1 LNQVISFAFMK
12 SAPSS
17 RSKTVAVVG
26 GGFSGVMTAV
36 NLARLAAQPLEI
48 TLINHARPHG
58 RGVAYSTRRMEH
70 LLNVAVRNMSAFP
83 DLPDH
88 FLRWLQTRC
97 EYEQEPETVLR
108 ERFIP
113 RCIYGDYVRSL
124 MQHYLQP
131 AHDAAGLQVRFVEDE
146 AIDIDAG
153 SNGAVIHLASGGS
166 VSAERVALATGNEP
180 PASLPGAD
188 ALTEHP
194 AWIGNPW
201 LPWEDRLPPDGGC
214 IVLLG
219 TGLTTVDALM
229 TLCALNWHGAIHAV
243 SRHGWLP
250 RSHFRG
256 IAYEDFPPAGVD
268 LAGLGL
274 AALVALVEEHCS
286 RLRKMGENP
295 AIVVDR
301 MRPHTQRIWQSFTL
315 EERCEFARHHA
326 PLWNALRHR
335 IAPEIH
341 QQVTGMQKSGQLRV
355 VAAAIES
362 VEADGA
368 QLSVHLRHADGAR
381 STIGGDFVINGTGPQ
396 TRFIDTRNPLLRN
409 LLRRGL
415 IEPDDMGMGVRVT
428 EDHTIIARDG
438 QRSTI
443 LLALGPLLRGTL
455 WETIAVPELRGQ
467 AWRVARTILDAHPD
481 AETIRWDETSNAL
494 EYMI

>member
-1 LNQVISFAFMK
+1 MK
-12 SAPSS
+12 TA
-17 RSKTVAVVG
+17 AIVG

-36 NLARLAAQPLEI
+36 NLARLAAQPLDI

-58 RGVAYSTRRMEH
+58 RGVAYGTRRMEH
-70 LLNVAVRNMSAFP
+70 LLNVAARNMSAFP

-97 EYEQEPETVLR
+97 DYEQEPEAALR

-113 RCIYGDYVRSL
+113 RCIYGDYLRSL

-131 AHDAAGLQVRFVEDE
+131 APGAASPRVKFIEDE
-146 AIDIDAG
+146 AIDIVADG
-153 SNGAVIHLASGGS
+153 GEGATIHLANGGS

-180 PASLPGAD
+180 PASLPGSG
-188 ALTEHP
+188 ALAAHS
-194 AWIGNPW
+194 AWAGNPW
-201 LPWEDRLPPDGGC
+201 LPWEDRLPPNGGS

-219 TGLTTVDALM
+219 TGLTTVDALI
-229 TLCALNWHGAIHAV
+229 TLQALNWQGSIHAV

-250 RSHFRG
+250 HSHFRG
-256 IAYEDFPPAGVD
+256 IAYNDFPPPGVD

-274 AALVALVEEHCS
+274 AALVTLMEEHCA
-286 RLRKMGENP
+286 RLRQMGENP
-295 AIVVDR
+295 AIVVDK
-301 MRPHTQRIWQSFTL
+301 MRPHTQRVWQSFTL
-315 EERCEFARHHA
+315 EERLEFARDHA
-326 PLWNALRHR
+326 PLWNVLRHR

-341 QQVTGMQKSGQLRV
+341 REVTAMQASGQLHV

-362 VEADGA
+362 VEAAGA
-368 QLSVHLRHADGAR
+368 QVNVHLRDANGAR
-381 STIGGDFVINGTGPQ
+381 STIGGDLVINGTGPR
-396 TRFIDTRNPLLRN
+396 TRFTETQNPLLRN

-415 IEPDDMGMGVRVT
+415 IAPDEMGMGVRVAD
-428 EDHTIIARDG
+428 DHTVIARDG
-438 QRSTI
+438 KASAT

-467 AWRVARTILDAHPD
+467 AWRVARTILDAHPGT
-481 AETIRWDETSNAL
+481 ETIRWNEASDTV

>member
-1 LNQVISFAFMK
+1 MNP
-12 SAPSS
+12 APSS
-17 RSKTVAVVG
+17 RAKSVAIVG

-36 NLARLAAQPLEI
+36 NLARLAAQPLDI
-48 TLINHARPHG
+48 TLINSARPNG
-58 RGVAYSTRRMEH
+58 RGVAYGTRRMEH
-70 LLNVAVRNMSAFP
+70 LLNVAARNMSAFP

-88 FLRWLQTRC
+88 FLRWLQTRF
-97 EYEQEPETVLR
+97 EYEQEPETALR

-113 RCIYGDYVRSL
+113 RCIYGDYLRSL

-131 AHDAAGLQVRFVEDE
+131 ARDAAEFRVRFIEDE
-146 AIDIDAG
+146 AIDINAG
-153 SNGAVIHLASGGS
+153 SDGAVVHLANGDF

-188 ALTEHP
+188 ALADHP
-194 AWIGNPW
+194 AWAGNPW
-201 LPWEDRLPPDGGC
+201 LPWEDRRPSDGGS

-219 TGLTTVDALM
+219 TGLTTVDALV
-229 TLCALNWHGAIHAV
+229 TLRALNWQGSIHAV

-250 RSHFRG
+250 NSHFRG
-256 IAYEDFPPAGVD
+256 IAYDDFPPAGVD

-274 AALVALVEEHCS
+274 VALVALTEQHCD

-295 AIVVDR
+295 AIVVDK

-315 EERCEFARHHA
+315 EERQEFARRHA
-326 PLWNALRHR
+326 PLWNVLRHR
-335 IAPEIH
+335 IAPEIY
-341 QQVTGMQKSGQLRV
+341 QQVTGMQESGQLSI

-362 VEADGA
+362 VEAAGA
-368 QLSVHLRHADGAR
+368 RVNVHLRHADGTR
-381 STIGGDFVINGTGPQ
+381 STIGGDLVINGTGPQ
-396 TRFIDTRNPLLRN
+396 TRFTDTQNPLLRN

-415 IEPDDMGMGVRVT
+415 IEPDNMGMGVRIA
-428 EDHTIIARDG
+428 EDHTIVTQDG
-438 QRSTI
+438 QRSTT

-467 AWRVARTILDAHPD
+467 AWRVARTILDAHPET
-481 AETIRWDETSNAL
+481 ETIRWDEASNAL